1 MNSCSL
7 CSASFAKRPGCQI
20 SVTLMSWDGWWVDLG
35 LFTTQFSDKV
45 LLDTWI

>member
-1 MNSCSL
+1 MAAGAGACGGL
-7 CSASFAKRPGCQI
+7 VGTPGCQI